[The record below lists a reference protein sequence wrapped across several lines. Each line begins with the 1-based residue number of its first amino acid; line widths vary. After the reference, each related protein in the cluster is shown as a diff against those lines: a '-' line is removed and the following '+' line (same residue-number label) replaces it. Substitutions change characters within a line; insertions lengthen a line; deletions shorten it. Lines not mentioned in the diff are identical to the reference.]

1 MVIAVPDEIPIDQVD
16 LRRFPTG
23 RPQLEEIVLCREIG
37 DHWFRGGTSAML
49 RVPSVLVYQE
59 TNFLLNP
66 AHPDFKR
73 IQIVETEDFRFD
85 PRLKQ

>member
-1 MVIAVPDEIPIDQVD
+1 
-16 LRRFPTG
+16 
-23 RPQLEEIVLCREIG
+23 
-37 DHWFRGGTSAML
+37 ML